1 MNFVA
6 DVQIYTKTII
16 IGFFFFF
23 SYIMGKKVKNG
34 RYTNTVYTLILVVM
48 REGVSRD
55 YIYKLI
61 IQNKYRQTRGV
72 LKNGI
77 IAEHLHRQRKKA
89 LVRIRN
95 S

>member
-1 MNFVA
+1 MNFVS

-16 IGFFFFF
+16 IGCFFFF

-34 RYTNTVYTLILVVM
+34 KYINTVYTLTLVVM

-61 IQNKYRQTRGV
+61 IQNKYRQTRGD
-72 LKNGI
+72 
-77 IAEHLHRQRKKA
+77 
-89 LVRIRN
+89 
-95 S
+95 

>member
-34 RYTNTVYTLILVVM
+34 KYTNTVYTLILVVM

-61 IQNKYRQTRGV
+61 IQNKYRQTRGD
-72 LKNGI
+72 
-77 IAEHLHRQRKKA
+77 
-89 LVRIRN
+89 
-95 S
+95 

>member
-61 IQNKYRQTRGV
+61 IQNKYRQTRGD
-72 LKNGI
+72 
-77 IAEHLHRQRKKA
+77 
-89 LVRIRN
+89 
-95 S
+95 